1 MKKIKAGLKKIIA
14 ILCNFLGLG
23 LITGCDDL
31 VKSFAAMYGC
41 PPYVAGQVTG
51 DIDGDGTP
59 EPVEGIKVTVI
70 SEQDEDVSDTT
81 DEEGRY
87 SLSHGK
93 GTFTVTFEDI
103 DGEENGSFKTKKVEN
118 VEFKADEN
126 GWGIDSDP
134 LDVELERE

>member
-1 MKKIKAGLKKIIA
+1 MKRIKAGFKKIIA

-51 DIDGDGTP
+51 DIDGNGNL
-59 EPVEGIKVTVI
+59 EPVEGIKVTVN
-70 SEQDEDVSDTT
+70 SDPKESDTT

-87 SLSHGK
+87 YLSHGK
-93 GTFTVTFEDI
+93 GTFTLTFEDV
-103 DGEENGSFKTKKVEN
+103 DGDENGSFKTKKVEN
-118 VEFKADEN
+118 VEFKANEN
-126 GWGIDSDP
+126 GWGIPSDD
-134 LDVELERE
+134 LDVELESE